1 MFTVYFLGQGT
12 GDIYIKAD
20 CMLLTQTYNIED
32 CIFYVNSVSS
42 TTNYNVD
49 LPFAFKVSAIIVPAS
64 RSSATASVHIGTDAN
79 NKMFIGQTG
88 SKGQMSLLKRYNG
101 SYVQNP
107 FNSISELNADNYI
120 ECTYSNGVYS
130 CKFNNETLTDNTG
143 NITPSKLL
151 TIETNSNITI
161 KDIKIK
167 PL

>member
-1 MFTVYFLGQGT
+1 M
-12 GDIYIKAD
+12 
-20 CMLLTQTYNIED
+20 
-32 CIFYVNSVSS
+32 
-42 TTNYNVD
+42 D
-49 LPFAFKVSAIIVPAS
+49 LPSAFKVSAIIVPAS

-79 NKMFIGQTG
+79 NKMFMGQTG
-88 SKGQMSLLKRYNG
+88 SNGQMSLLKRVNG